1 MRLIKYTIK
10 NSGLLAIVV
19 AAMMVVGGG
28 SAIAGSMITGKQVK
42 NSSLTGKD
50 IKNKSITVSD
60 ISTKSRAALKGNAGP
75 AGPQGVQG
83 VQGQTGSQG
92 PMVER
97 FVSGESE
104 STSTSPAP
112 VFENVEINVPQGS
125 TKLLIHFNAECSV
138 ADPAAYRTHYVSIRV
153 DGNQV
158 NNSAA
163 LCSNTIDYD
172 VARISSTSVQR
183 FINVAP
189 GTHTVEVTHWVS
201 NASAVGSLY
210 DKTLTVLAAN

>member
-1 MRLIKYTIK
+1 MRLIKNTFK

-19 AAMMVVGGG
+19 VAMMVVGGG
-28 SAIAGSMITGKQVK
+28 SAIAGSMITGKQIK
-42 NSSLTGKD
+42 NSTITSKD
-50 IKNKSITVSD
+50 IKNKSLSVSD
-60 ISTKSRAALKGNAGP
+60 LSTKSRNALKGNVGP
-75 AGPQGVQG
+75 AGPQG

-97 FVSGESE
+97 FVGGESE
-104 STSTSPAP
+104 STSTNPAP

-138 ADPAAYRTHYVSIRV
+138 ADPGAYRTQYVSIRV
-153 DGNQV
+153 DGDQV

-172 VARISSTSVQR
+172 EPRVSSTSVQR
-183 FINVAP
+183 WINVAP
-189 GTHTVEVTHWVS
+189 GTHSVTVTHWVS
-201 NASAVGSLY
+201 NASAVGSLF
-210 DKTLTVLAAN
+210 DKSLTVLAAN